1 MNRGQLTLVARL
13 HAAQTSQSENSLA
26 FSAMHE
32 ALAKAHERIVQLAL
46 ERDSERFMRLEA
58 EAKVQ
63 AGRQGRDAA
72 MRALRQAMQALRNL
86 KTEAAE
92 WDRETGELKALIETE
107 RRAREC
113 AETRAR
119 AEQHAREKAAR
130 EARDVRIAA
139 DGHARAFGRLEARCR
154 TMATQLKAFLAQA
167 DDVAHRQSQE
177 LAQLKTEL
185 ENERLARAEAA
196 HALNVGDALRVW
208 KKLRLSGR

>member
-32 ALAKAHERIVQLAL
+32 ALAEAHERIVQLAL

-63 AGRQGRDAA
+63 AGRQARDAA
-72 MRALRQAMQALRNL
+72 MRALRQAMQALR
-86 KTEAAE
+86 TEAGE
-92 WDRETGELKALIETE
+92 RERKTGELGALLETE

-130 EARDVRIAA
+130 EARDVRIAVE
-139 DGHARAFGRLEARCR
+139 GHARAFGRLEARCR
-154 TMATQLKAFLAQA
+154 TMAMQLKAFLAQA
-167 DDVAHRQSQE
+167 EEVAHRQSQE
-177 LAQLKTEL
+177 LAQLKAEL
-185 ENERLARAEAA
+185 ENERVAREEAA
-196 HALNVGDALRVW
+196 RALNVGHALRVW
-208 KKLRLSGR
+208 KKLRLADR

>member
-32 ALAKAHERIVQLAL
+32 ALAEAHERIVQLAL

-63 AGRQGRDAA
+63 AGRQARDAA

-92 WDRETGELKALIETE
+92 REGETGALKALLQME
-107 RRAREC
+107 RHGREG

-119 AEQHAREKAAR
+119 AERHARLESHPKDTPALLGAWKRDAALWR
-130 EARDVRIAA
+130 R
-139 DGHARAFGRLEARCR
+139 
-154 TMATQLKAFLAQA
+154 
-167 DDVAHRQSQE
+167 S
-177 LAQLKTEL
+177 
-185 ENERLARAEAA
+185 
-196 HALNVGDALRVW
+196 
-208 KKLRLSGR
+208 